1 MRWPIKTMEYLV
13 NFLFFEG
20 KKALTVEQ
28 KFILTKFGPV
38 ALRRSVM
45 AAALWSKTFW
55 FFKMISA
62 PCIAR
67 LDVVAIMPSFVESCT
82 PKIWLHCLELEVVSV
97 LLQLVFN
104 QFCLV
109 NTKYIMIRSIYVET
123 IDNWSF
129 FSCQFNDMKFKTFW
143 WKRQPTYRYKSA
155 DQFSQSGP
163 VVHSTTNG
171 KRLILCNNQ

>member
-1 MRWPIKTMEYLV
+1 MRWLIKTMEYLV

-123 IDNWSF
+123 IDHMSILSVVNSMTWSSKRF
-129 FSCQFNDMKFKTFW
+129 GENDSRHTGISQLTSSANQSPLFMQ
-143 WKRQPTYRYKSA
+143 QPMGR
-155 DQFSQSGP
+155 G
-163 VVHSTTNG
+163 
-171 KRLILCNNQ
+171 